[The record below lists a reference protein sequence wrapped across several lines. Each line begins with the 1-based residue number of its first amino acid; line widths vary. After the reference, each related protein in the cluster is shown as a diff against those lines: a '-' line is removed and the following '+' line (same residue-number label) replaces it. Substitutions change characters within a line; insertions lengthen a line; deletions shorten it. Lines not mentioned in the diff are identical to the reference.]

1 MYYTSFMRMRKTL
14 FILFFISGLLAR
26 QPIIY
31 FYVIPF
37 DNIKDDPTVEW
48 ISTGLSDMVSNRFKN
63 EPGLLIQ
70 GKNDLEIMMN
80 DRSLMLKQPI
90 ASRNLLLLGK
100 YFRQLEKINISIQ
113 LIDLATWDQIEKKDI
128 AAEYSD
134 ITRMKKE
141 VADNIRSMIL
151 PYLPKGKNQIS
162 AILPKFIEPKPAKT
176 RHPISVKSEMV
187 SKNLQDEFIKLEES
201 MDVLLGLKEN
211 EDLKP
216 TKDVTKFGSGG
227 EWTMDFS
234 ANQLVEENPE
244 LAPNTAMLK
253 DVLNKLIDNP
263 YDVIM
268 KKPSF
273 IYHADDDSYITVQ
286 FNVTYSLKDEIIKE
300 MLNALPYTG
309 LEQNGSLTI
318 FYFSKESFN
327 LTGDITDRITSGAYR
342 TVPVIRFFNQAG
354 KPIVVVADTPEEQWH
369 SKKSERVLYLPE
381 NQFTPMIEFTV
392 GGWSLQVAMETVN
405 IHAKY
410 EFILPMTDVE
420 NLSNVSLKF
429 INEDNLKKFLEPIL

>member
-1 MYYTSFMRMRKTL
+1 MRMRKTL
-14 FILFFISGLLAR
+14 IILMFISGLFAR
-26 QPIIY
+26 QSIVY

-37 DNIKDDPTVEW
+37 DNLKDDPTIEW
-48 ISTGLSDMVSNRFKN
+48 IASGLSDMVSNRFKS
-63 EPGLLIQ
+63 EPGLLVQ
-70 GKNDLEIMMN
+70 NKKDLEVIMN

-100 YFRQLEKINISIQ
+100 YYRQLEKINVSLQ
-113 LIDLATWDQIEKKDI
+113 LIDLATWDQIETKDI
-128 AAEYSD
+128 SAEYSD
-134 ITRMKKE
+134 ITKMKKE
-141 VADNIRSMIL
+141 IGDNIQEMISS
-151 PYLPKGKNQIS
+151 YLPKGKNKVS
-162 AILPKFIEPKPAKT
+162 VVLPKFIEPKPAKS
-176 RHPISVKSEMV
+176 RNPVSVKSEMV
-187 SKNLQDEFIKLEES
+187 SKNLEEEFKKLEES

-211 EDLKP
+211 KDLQPK
-216 TKDVTKFGSGG
+216 KDITLFGNSG

-244 LAPNTAMLK
+244 LEPNTEMLK
-253 DVLNKLIDNP
+253 EVLNKLIDNP

-268 KKPSF
+268 KKPNF
-273 IYHADDDSYITVQ
+273 IYHKDDDSYITVQ
-286 FNVTYSLKDEIIKE
+286 FHVTYSLKDEIIKD
-300 MLNALPYTG
+300 MLNTLPYTG

-327 LTGDITDRITSGAYR
+327 LTDELTNRIVSGRHR
-342 TVPVIRFFNQAG
+342 TVPVIRFFNREG
-354 KPIVVVADTPEEQWH
+354 TPIVVLADTPEEHWH
-369 SKKSERVLYLPE
+369 SRKSEKVLYLPE

-392 GGWSLQVAMETVN
+392 GGWSMQVAMETVN

-429 INEDNLKKFLEPIL
+429 INEANLKKFLDPVL

>member
-1 MYYTSFMRMRKTL
+1 MRMRKTL

-26 QPIIY
+26 QPIVY

-37 DNIKDDPTVEW
+37 DNIKDDSTVEW
-48 ISTGLSDMVSNRFKN
+48 VASGLSDMVSNKFKS

-70 GKNDLEIMMN
+70 GKKDLEIMMN

-100 YFRQLEKINISIQ
+100 YFRQLEKINITIQ
-113 LIDLATWDQIEKKDI
+113 LIDLATWDQIAKKDI

-134 ITRMKKE
+134 ITKMKKE
-141 VADNIRSMIL
+141 VGDNIRSMIE
-151 PYLPKGKNQIS
+151 PYLPKGENQIS
-162 AILPKFIEPKPAKT
+162 AVLPKFIEPKPVKT
-176 RHPISVKSEMV
+176 RHPVSVKSEMV

-216 TKDVTKFGSGG
+216 KKDVTKFGSGG

-268 KKPSF
+268 KKPNF
-273 IYHADDDSYITVQ
+273 IYHKDDDSYITVQ
-286 FNVTYSLKDEIIKE
+286 FNVTYSLKDEIIRE

-410 EFILPMTDVE
+410 EFILPMSDVE

>member
-1 MYYTSFMRMRKTL
+1 MRMRKTL

-48 ISTGLSDMVSNRFKN
+48 ISTGLSDMVSNRFKS

-187 SKNLQDEFIKLEES
+187 SKNLQDEFTKLEES

-268 KKPSF
+268 KKPNF
-273 IYHADDDSYITVQ
+273 IYHKDDDSYITVQ
-286 FNVTYSLKDEIIKE
+286 FNVTYSLKDEIIRE

>member
-1 MYYTSFMRMRKTL
+1 MRMRKTL
-14 FILFFISGLLAR
+14 IILMFISGLLAR
-26 QPIIY
+26 QSIVY

-48 ISTGLSDMVSNRFKN
+48 IASGLSDMVSNRFKS
-63 EPGLLIQ
+63 EPGLLVQ
-70 GKNDLEIMMN
+70 NKQDLEIIMN

-100 YFRQLEKINISIQ
+100 YHRQLEKINVSIQ
-113 LIDLATWDQIEKKDI
+113 LIDLATWDQIETKDI

-134 ITRMKKE
+134 ITKMKKE
-141 VADNIRSMIL
+141 IGDNIQTMIS
-151 PYLPKGKNQIS
+151 PYLPKGKNRV
-162 AILPKFIEPKPAKT
+162 AAVLPKFIEPKPAKS
-176 RHPISVKSEMV
+176 RNPVSVKSEMV
-187 SKNLQDEFIKLEES
+187 SKNLQDEFKKLEES
-201 MDVLLGLKEN
+201 MDVLLGLKEDQN
-211 EDLKP
+211 LKP
-216 TKDVTKFGSGG
+216 KKDVTLFDDGG

-244 LAPNTAMLK
+244 LEPNTEMLK
-253 DVLNKLIDNP
+253 EVINKLIDNP

-268 KKPSF
+268 KKPNF
-273 IYHADDDSYITVQ
+273 IYHKDDDSYITVQ
-286 FNVTYSLKDEIIKE
+286 FHVTYSLKDEIIKD
-300 MLNALPYTG
+300 MLNTLPYTG
-309 LEQNGSLTI
+309 IEQNGSLTI

-327 LTGDITDRITSGAYR
+327 LTDEITNRIISGKHR
-342 TVPVIRFFNQAG
+342 SVPVIRFFNKQG
-354 KPIVVVADTPEEQWH
+354 VPIVIVADTPEEQWH
-369 SKKSERVLYLPE
+369 SRKSDKVLYLPE

-392 GGWSLQVAMETVN
+392 GGWSMQVAMETVN

-429 INEDNLKKFLEPIL
+429 INESDLKFFLDPVL

>member
-1 MYYTSFMRMRKTL
+1 M
-14 FILFFISGLLAR
+14 FISGLVAR
-26 QPIIY
+26 QSIVY

-37 DNIKDDPTVEW
+37 DNLKDDPTIEW
-48 ISTGLSDMVSNRFKN
+48 IASGLSDMVSNRFKS
-63 EPGLLIQ
+63 EPGLLVQ
-70 GKNDLEIMMN
+70 NKKDLEVIMN

-100 YFRQLEKINISIQ
+100 YYRQLEKINVSLQ
-113 LIDLATWDQIEKKDI
+113 LIDLATWDQIETKDI
-128 AAEYSD
+128 SAEYSD
-134 ITRMKKE
+134 ITKMKKE
-141 VADNIRSMIL
+141 IGDNIQEMISS
-151 PYLPKGKNQIS
+151 YLPKGKNKVS
-162 AILPKFIEPKPAKT
+162 VVLPKFIEPKPAKS
-176 RHPISVKSEMV
+176 RNPVSVKSEMV
-187 SKNLQDEFIKLEES
+187 SKNLEEEFKKLEES

-211 EDLKP
+211 KDLQPK
-216 TKDVTKFGSGG
+216 KDITLFGNSG

-244 LAPNTAMLK
+244 LEPNTEMLK
-253 DVLNKLIDNP
+253 EVLNKLIDNP

-268 KKPSF
+268 KKPNF
-273 IYHADDDSYITVQ
+273 IYHKDDDSYITVQ
-286 FNVTYSLKDEIIKE
+286 FHVTYSLKDEIIKD
-300 MLNALPYTG
+300 MLNSLPYTG

-327 LTGDITDRITSGAYR
+327 LTDELTNRIVSGRHR
-342 TVPVIRFFNQAG
+342 TVPVIRFFNREG
-354 KPIVVVADTPEEQWH
+354 TPIVVLADTPEEHWH
-369 SKKSERVLYLPE
+369 SRKSEKVLYLPE

-392 GGWSLQVAMETVN
+392 GGWSMQVAMETVN

-429 INEDNLKKFLEPIL
+429 INEADLKKFLDPVL

>member
-1 MYYTSFMRMRKTL
+1 MRMRKTL
-14 FILFFISGLLAR
+14 FILFFISVLLAR

-37 DNIKDDPTVEW
+37 DNIKDDPAVEW
-48 ISTGLSDMVSNRFKN
+48 ISTGLSDMVSNRFKS

-187 SKNLQDEFIKLEES
+187 SKNLQDEFTKLEES

-268 KKPSF
+268 KKPNF
-273 IYHADDDSYITVQ
+273 IYHKDDDSYITVQ
-286 FNVTYSLKDEIIKE
+286 FNVTYSLKDEIIRE